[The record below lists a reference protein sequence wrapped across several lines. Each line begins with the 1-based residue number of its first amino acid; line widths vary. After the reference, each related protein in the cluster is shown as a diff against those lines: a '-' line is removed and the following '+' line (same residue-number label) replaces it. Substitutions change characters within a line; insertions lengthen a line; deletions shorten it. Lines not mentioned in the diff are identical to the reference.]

1 MITPVAISSIGYRY
15 YIVYACIGICVS
27 FAVYFYF
34 PESMGRSL
42 EEMDVL
48 FSESTSIRSVVRSSL
63 RRPQRDETRVCE
75 ALAEKKETVTECV
88 ESKS

>member
-1 MITPVAISSIGYRY
+1 MITPVAISSVGYRY
-15 YIVYACIGICVS
+15 YIVYACIGICVP

-42 EEMDVL
+42 EEMDLL

-63 RRPQRDETRVCE
+63 KKPQRDELLVCE
-75 ALAEKKETVTECV
+75 ALAERKEAVAECV
-88 ESKS
+88 ESRS